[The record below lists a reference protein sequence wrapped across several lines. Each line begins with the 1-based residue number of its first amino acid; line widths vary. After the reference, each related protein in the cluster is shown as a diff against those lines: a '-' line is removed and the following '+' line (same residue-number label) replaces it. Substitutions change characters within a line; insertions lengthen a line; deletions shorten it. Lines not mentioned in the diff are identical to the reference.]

1 MSSGS
6 VPAVAVAGEAIV
18 VDTSAW
24 IEFLQATG
32 SNVHLQLA
40 EAVESET
47 DIVVPEVVRMELL
60 IGGTSEDW
68 AVRRRRMLDSFHVEP
83 AMPLVDTET
92 AAAIHRACRH
102 GGETVRNLIDCQV
115 AATAIRM
122 DLPVLHRDRDFDV
135 ICRHSR
141 LRAVSPS

>member
-92 AAAIHRACRH
+92 AAAIQR
-102 GGETVRNLIDCQV
+102 
-115 AATAIRM
+115 
-122 DLPVLHRDRDFDV
+122 
-135 ICRHSR
+135 SR
-141 LRAVSPS
+141 LAAGLPPIKPDPWPQSTWDFLRKHAARVRDESID